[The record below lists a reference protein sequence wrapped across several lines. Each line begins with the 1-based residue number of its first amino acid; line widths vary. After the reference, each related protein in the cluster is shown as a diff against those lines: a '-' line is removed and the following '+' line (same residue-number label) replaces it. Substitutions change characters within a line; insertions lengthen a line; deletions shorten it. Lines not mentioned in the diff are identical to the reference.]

1 MKIENRPILILTEE
15 EKILLNQ
22 ASSLL
27 WDIVTKFPEECSI
40 KSYALEAISNID
52 ALNEVLEHTDWAKD
66 SGN

>member
-27 WDIVTKFPEECSI
+27 WDIATKFPEDHSV
-40 KSYALEAISNID
+40 KKYALEASHYID
-52 ALNEVLEHTDWAKD
+52 CLEEELEHTDWAKD
-66 SGN
+66 

>member
-27 WDIVTKFPEECSI
+27 WDIAQDFSEKPAQKYAEE
-40 KSYALEAISNID
+40 AASNID
-52 ALNEVLEHTDWAKD
+52 FLNEVLERTDWAKD
-66 SGN
+66 NGN